1 MVEAAGGTASTMSQ
15 GELGPKAP
23 GSITIEQLL
32 ALNEEIRALVHAG
45 VPLERGLS
53 VAARSLRGK
62 LSRIARAL
70 GARLARG
77 ESLTQALENESK
89 SLPALYRAVVEAGAR
104 SGRLPVALEGMARYV
119 GGFSEARATIGL
131 ALWYPLL
138 VLALAYSLF
147 FGLVSWAVPRFIE
160 AFESLG
166 LSVSAPLR
174 WLGRLGESSGMWWPV
189 GPVLLAIVAVA
200 WLRSGA
206 SARFQSPAWWWLR
219 LFPWMKSILASYET
233 ANFAELLALLL
244 EHQVTYPESLV
255 LAAESTGNPRMMRAA
270 RELADAITRGE
281 APSAALETID
291 RRAFLPMLRWVLATG
306 QAQGSLVAA
315 LRNLGQ
321 HYRKRGKYQ
330 AEKLAIFL
338 PTILMIALGA
348 GATLFYAL
356 ALFIP
361 LMNLLRQLSDF

>member
-1 MVEAAGGTASTMSQ
+1 MSQ

-77 ESLTQALENESK
+77 ESLPQALEGEQQW
-89 SLPALYRAVVEAGAR
+89 LPPLYRAVVEAGAR

-119 GGFSEARATIGL
+119 GGFSEARVTIGL

-138 VLALAYSLF
+138 VLSLAYALF

-174 WLGRLGESSGMWWPV
+174 WLGRVGESSSMWWPV
-189 GPVLLAIVAVA
+189 GPILLAIIAVA

-219 LFPWMKSILASYET
+219 LFPWMNSILASYET

-244 EHQVTYPESLV
+244 EHQVTYPDSLV
-255 LAAESTGNPRMMRAA
+255 LAADSTGNTRMIRAA
-270 RELADAITRGE
+270 RGLAEAVNRGE
-281 APSAALETID
+281 SVAAALESIGGRFCRCCAGCFRPG
-291 RRAFLPMLRWVLATG
+291 RRKGRWSPPFITWASITASG
-306 QAQGSLVAA
+306 ASTRPRSWRSSCRRSSWWRLVPAP
-315 LRNLGQ
+315 RSFTPWRFSF
-321 HYRKRGKYQ
+321 HY
-330 AEKLAIFL
+330 
-338 PTILMIALGA
+338 
-348 GATLFYAL
+348 
-356 ALFIP
+356 
-361 LMNLLRQLSDF
+361 